1 MLLKEVEYNGKQ
13 LSEYK
18 IINFEKKSSLKIHN
32 DLMMKIK
39 KYETLME
46 EKYKRD
52 YSRNGK
58 VLNDLDYSIMRIR
71 SEVQEK
77 GNLLSEMKTEYKNKN
92 IYNNSLKIKIKR
104 LQQEN
109 ISIKYIFNYL
119 GVIS

>member
-1 MLLKEVEYNGKQ
+1 
-13 LSEYK
+13 
-18 IINFEKKSSLKIHN
+18 
-32 DLMMKIK
+32 MMKIK